1 MTMREPPR
9 QSKSI
14 GMTGLDLAASPS
26 HEMSHEDSYAA
37 YRREFDYV
45 WRTLRRLGVHH
56 NDVED
61 LVHEVF
67 LVLHRRWKDYDP
79 TRPLRPYLFGISY
92 RIAAAH
98 HRRRAHEVPS
108 PEHGL
113 ELVDEAPLPEQAMQ
127 TEQARALVL
136 RALEKL
142 PLQRRAVIIM
152 HDLDEVP
159 MREIARTLSIPLFTA
174 YSRLRKGRM
183 EFGLEIARLGAGGE
197 RP

>member
-1 MTMREPPR
+1 
-9 QSKSI
+9 
-14 GMTGLDLAASPS
+14 MTGLDFAASPS
-26 HEMSHEDSYAA
+26 YEMSHEDSFAA
-37 YRREFDYV
+37 YGQEFDYV
-45 WRTLRRLGVHH
+45 WRTLRRLGVHE

-79 TRPLRPYLFGISY
+79 ARALRPYLFGISY
-92 RIAAAH
+92 RVAAAH

-108 PEHGL
+108 QEL
-113 ELVDEAPLPEQAMQ
+113 ELVDEAPEPEQAMQ
-127 TEQARALVL
+127 AEQARALVL
-136 RALEKL
+136 RALATL
-142 PLQRRAVIIM
+142 PLQRRAVVIM

-183 EFGLEIARLGAGGE
+183 EFGLEVARLGRGGE

>member
-1 MTMREPPR
+1 MTMKGPPR
-9 QSKSI
+9 QSESI

-26 HEMSHEDSYAA
+26 YEMSHEDSFGA

-45 WRTLRRLGVHH
+45 WRTLRRLGVHN

-108 PEHGL
+108 REL
-113 ELVDEAPLPEQAMQ
+113 ELVDEAPEPEQAMQ

-159 MREIARTLSIPLFTA
+159 MRDIARTLSIPLFTG
-174 YSRLRKGRM
+174 YSRLRKGRT
-183 EFGLEIARLGAGGE
+183 EFALAVARLGGRGE
-197 RP
+197 RR

>member
-1 MTMREPPR
+1 MTMKGPPR
-9 QSKSI
+9 QTQSI
-14 GMTGLDLAASPS
+14 GMTGLDLAANPS
-26 HEMSHEDSYAA
+26 YEMSHEDSFGV

-45 WRTLRRLGVHH
+45 WRTLRRLGVHG

-92 RIAAAH
+92 RVAAAH
-98 HRRRAHEVPS
+98 HRRRAHEVPGR
-108 PEHGL
+108 EL
-113 ELVDEAPLPEQAMQ
+113 ELVDEAPEPEQAMQ
-127 TEQARALVL
+127 TQQARALVL
-136 RALEKL
+136 QALEKL

-174 YSRLRKGRM
+174 YSRLRKGRV
-183 EFGLEIARLGAGGE
+183 EFGLEVARIRGGSE